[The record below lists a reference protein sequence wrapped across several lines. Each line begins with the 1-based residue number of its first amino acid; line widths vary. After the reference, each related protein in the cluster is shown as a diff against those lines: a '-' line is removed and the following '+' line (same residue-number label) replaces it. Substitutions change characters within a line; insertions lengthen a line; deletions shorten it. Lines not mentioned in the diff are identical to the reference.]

1 MKNELALGEPWS
13 KKNKQKCAI
22 CNANHSL
29 VVKQMSPFSLPSL
42 KQKVESQN
50 GYLIH
55 ALAIYMLG
63 PSQRS
68 AYI

>member
-1 MKNELALGEPWS
+1 MKNELALREPWNP
-13 KKNKQKCAI
+13 KNKHKCAI

-29 VVKQMSPFSLPSL
+29 VVKQMSPFPLPSL
-42 KQKVESQN
+42 KQKVENQK

-55 ALAIYMLG
+55 GLAIYMLG

-68 AYI
+68 A